1 MFPEDKWVAAPV
13 QKGDLVLIHGQVKAN
28 NIQLIITI
36 LRFLQAITRKWA
48 DLEVW
53 YLKHFLID
61 LFNYFVFLSV
71 RTSYSYSNYHFTE
84 HSYFQQHQT
93 SFNICMT
100 LVDQFCLPV

>member
-1 MFPEDKWVAAPV
+1 MFPEDQWVAAPV

-53 YLKHFLID
+53 YLKNF
-61 LFNYFVFLSV
+61 
-71 RTSYSYSNYHFTE
+71 
-84 HSYFQQHQT
+84 
-93 SFNICMT
+93 
-100 LVDQFCLPV
+100 